1 MVSKKKV
8 WIAWEKTLVA
18 KDKGGLG
25 IGSLKAQNI
34 SLMGKWWWRFKNSG
48 NSMWAEVLK
57 SIFGPNGGLHRPS
70 VTKRKSGC

>member
-34 SLMGKWWWRFKNSG
+34 SLMGKWWWRFKS
-48 NSMWAEVLK
+48 
-57 SIFGPNGGLHRPS
+57 R
-70 VTKRKSGC
+70 